1 MYFVRKRIECISCN
15 SRRGARENN
24 FNSATY
30 GERENGDMGAAFA
43 DGRRPGARCE
53 ERKVLKD
60 HAAVAHSWRDGEQ

>member
-1 MYFVRKRIECISCN
+1 MRKRIECISCN

-43 DGRRPGARCE
+43 DGRAGHDAKRGRY
-53 ERKVLKD
+53 
-60 HAAVAHSWRDGEQ
+60 

>member
-24 FNSATY
+24 FNSATFE
-30 GERENGDMGAAFA
+30 ERENGDMGAAFA
-43 DGRRPGARCE
+43 DGRTGHDV
-53 ERKVLKD
+53 RKVLKD